1 MALDQENDTSEMGF
15 LDHLEELRWHLV
27 RSVIAIFI
35 FSLLAFLGREIVWD
49 TIIFGPTKSDFW
61 TYRKLCELSETI
73 NSPLL
78 CLNQPT
84 MVFQNRQM
92 TGQFVMHITSS
103 AVIGLILGFPYL
115 FWEIWRFIG
124 PGLRNNEKKASKGAV
139 VVVSFL
145 FLIGICFGYF
155 IVTPLS
161 INFLSNYELSE
172 SIDDFID
179 ISSIVGLISTLVLAC
194 GFMFQLPVVSYF
206 LSKAGLV
213 TPALMKRYRK
223 HAFVTILIISAVLTP
238 PDIMSQILIAL
249 PVTLLY
255 EVSIAVSRR
264 VERSNEKNALT

>member
-1 MALDQENDTSEMGF
+1 LALDQENDTSEMGF

>member
-1 MALDQENDTSEMGF
+1 LALDQENDTSEMGF

-139 VVVSFL
+139 VVVSIL

>member
-139 VVVSFL
+139 VVVSIL

>member
-1 MALDQENDTSEMGF
+1 
-15 LDHLEELRWHLV
+15 
-27 RSVIAIFI
+27 
-35 FSLLAFLGREIVWD
+35 
-49 TIIFGPTKSDFW
+49 
-61 TYRKLCELSETI
+61 
-73 NSPLL
+73 
-78 CLNQPT
+78 
-84 MVFQNRQM
+84 
-92 TGQFVMHITSS
+92 MHITSS

-139 VVVSFL
+139 VVVSIL